1 MNVNKIAADIIRIDA
16 LRRAQDSVSPQTFGD
31 PSAPVRGS
39 DEVQISDAGRA
50 LAGDGTSAQSVTSL
64 DPSRAEQIRSNI
76 LSGAYNSLGMA
87 DQVARAVIRSGD
99 I

>member
-1 MNVNKIAADIIRIDA
+1 MNVNKVAGDSVRIDA
-16 LRRAQDSVSPQTFGD
+16 LKRAQDSANPQSAAEPASP
-31 PSAPVRGS
+31 ARGS
-39 DEVQISDAGRA
+39 DAVEISDAGLA
-50 LAGDGTSAQSVTSL
+50 LASNGGSTHSANSI
-64 DPSRAEQIRSNI
+64 DPSRADQIRSNI

>member
-1 MNVNKIAADIIRIDA
+1 MNVNKIAGDSVRIDA
-16 LRRAQDSVSPQTFGD
+16 LKRAQGSANPQ
-31 PSAPVRGS
+31 SATEPASTARGS
-39 DEVQISDAGRA
+39 DAVEISDAGLA
-50 LAGDGTSAQSVTSL
+50 LASDSTSTQSASSIE
-64 DPSRAEQIRSNI
+64 PSRADQIRSRI

>member
-1 MNVNKIAADIIRIDA
+1 MNVNKIAVDIIRNDA
-16 LRRAQDSVSPQTFGD
+16 QKRAQGSVTPQTPAE
-31 PSAPVRGS
+31 PSTPVRGS
-39 DEVQISDAGRA
+39 DAVQISDAGRA
-50 LAGDGTSAQSVTSL
+50 MAGDHASAQSATTVE
-64 DPSRAEQIRSNI
+64 PSRAEQIRSNI